1 MRSIN
6 GLKAQAV
13 PGCENAPFGI
23 ASAKKAGMFCVALT
37 TSLPKEYLSKADIV
51 ADKLSDIFGFVESS
65 CGV

>member
-1 MRSIN
+1 M
-6 GLKAQAV
+6 GLKPRQCLV
-13 PGCENAPFGI
+13 VENAPFGI